1 MKENKSTTSKE
12 TYRTFKKKNVV
23 ISNHHQRYET
33 EGEVNNLPSL
43 TVPDQTLSLRQ
54 LLERY
59 TRGQGIS
66 IKRDVTY
73 SEEDF
78 TDLEKMDKFERAD
91 LKSQNQQYIDELR
104 QELQQQ
110 QSPPQK
116 TTTKEKAPE
125 APDPKEPRSD
135 DKGGATQ

>member
-1 MKENKSTTSKE
+1 MA
-12 TYRTFKKKNVV
+12 
-23 ISNHHQRYET
+23 
-33 EGEVNNLPSL
+33 SL

-54 LLERY
+54 LLDRY

-66 IKRDVTY
+66 IKRDATY

-91 LKSQNQQYIDELR
+91 LKAQNQEYIDELR
-104 QELQQQ
+104 QEIQKQ
-110 QSPPQK
+110 QSPPHE

-125 APDPKEPRSD
+125 APDPKESRSGD
-135 DKGGATQ
+135 EGAAT